1 MKSGAGR
8 VIAGVDRRTL
18 VSGHAHRH
26 RFGPRI
32 FAADRLLIGS
42 GFGCTETEGSR
53 SQVAGAGD
61 PGFGC
66 ASEFDLARKSGSRA
80 FDATG
85 VVRLRIGCCS
95 GMIRVVQ
102 PCLGGSGK
110 ARCDGPDLF
119 EWHETDNRWVGPLS

>member
-1 MKSGAGR
+1 MGR
-8 VIAGVDRRTL
+8 GHGWLGVWLR
-18 VSGHAHRH
+18 VG
-26 RFGPRI
+26 
-32 FAADRLLIGS
+32 
-42 GFGCTETEGSR
+42 
-53 SQVAGAGD
+53 V
-61 PGFGC
+61 
-66 ASEFDLARKSGSRA
+66 DLARKSGSRA

-102 PCLGGSGK
+102 PSLGGSGM